1 MEHYRHMHREAP
13 VPAIRIP
20 ELWLEFPE
28 LAAAHGL
35 EQPPAEWRSDRI
47 LGSFPELWRSL
58 HAARWPEIET
68 QTLKRKPATRQAPVK
83 PGTAPSAGTSAPLAS
98 QAESSKASMKPATT
112 SPAWDL
118 TASAAAAPDVVQ
130 GKAGFPGAPVKA
142 APQIALDKAVSPQET
157 VQSAGAP
164 ASGKAPPP
172 GGVKGPPAPGKAP
185 PPDGVKGPP
194 ASGKA
199 PPPGGVKG
207 PPAPGKAPPPGG
219 VKGPPASGKAPP
231 PDGVKGPPAPGKAPP
246 PGGVKGPPALGK
258 KAMPPPKK
266 A

>member
-1 MEHYRHMHREAP
+1 MMDETAKTKQALKRGVCVRSGDPRHEEWGRVKTADLKLTYALHLLEKDMEHYRHMHREAERSERVRGRLKYFQAP

-112 SPAWDL
+112 SP
-118 TASAAAAPDVVQ
+118 
-130 GKAGFPGAPVKA
+130 GKSLP
-142 APQIALDKAVSPQET
+142 L
-157 VQSAGAP
+157 AGA
-164 ASGKAPPP
+164 
-172 GGVKGPPAPGKAP
+172 
-185 PPDGVKGPP
+185 D
-194 ASGKA
+194 
-199 PPPGGVKG
+199 
-207 PPAPGKAPPPGG
+207 
-219 VKGPPASGKAPP
+219 
-231 PDGVKGPPAPGKAPP
+231 
-246 PGGVKGPPALGK
+246 
-258 KAMPPPKK
+258 
-266 A
+266 